1 VIWDRDY
8 MKNPTD
14 LTESEESDS
23 SAAQPFN
30 LFAGLSEEQL
40 PANTVQT
47 GAPAQSLPKEEP
59 HRAVEGVVVANAYTR
74 YWIAAILAALFI
86 LILLLL

>member
-8 MKNPTD
+8 MKEPSD
-14 LTESEESDS
+14 LTEAEETAS
-23 SAAQPFN
+23 SAPQPFN
-30 LFAGLSEEQL
+30 LFAGLNEEQL

-59 HRAVEGVVVANAYTR
+59 RRAAEGVVVGNAHTR